1 MLHLIQY
8 LSIIYLLKKVSRRS
22 FIPSLGALLVLP
34 TMTSFQKNSDEISVP
49 LYPKGLKNGAT
60 IGLCAPAGPSHDLT
74 EIDHFKKFLIDKG
87 FNVKE
92 GKYIRKHLGYF
103 TSTDVQRTEEFMEL
117 IEDSSVDAIFFT
129 RGGWGCARILPML
142 DFNAIH
148 KNPKIILGFSDIT
161 AFLVAITHKTG
172 LITFHGPNGNASWG
186 EFSWKSIEN
195 TIVLG
200 DCSLM
205 VNEDPLRYPS
215 PPVCIRPG
223 VARGELY
230 GGNLSVLTGLLGT
243 TYLPDW
249 KGKILFL
256 EEVKEEPYRI
266 DRMLTQWKLNGV
278 FEDLEGVVLG
288 QFRKC
293 IPEEP
298 EWSFTLDE
306 VLIQHFKDA
315 PFPVFSGFLCGHIT
329 DKYTLPIGQTVEMNA
344 SQFSI
349 TPLGA
354 SVKFL

>member
-1 MLHLIQY
+1 M
-8 LSIIYLLKKVSRRS
+8 KKISRRS
-22 FIPSLGALLVLP
+22 VLPLLGASMIAPFVIQSSPALPEVSTNLHMPAALSKGDLVG
-34 TMTSFQKNSDEISVP
+34 I
-49 LYPKGLKNGAT
+49 
-60 IGLCAPAGPSHDLT
+60 CAPAGANHDP
-74 EIDHFKKFLIDKG
+74 
-87 FNVKE
+87 KE
-92 GKYIRKHLGYF
+92 VSDFILLLENLGYRVKVSGNLQTKF
-103 TSTDVQRTEEFMEL
+103 GYLSDTDEARTKAFMDL
-117 IEDSSVDAIFFT
+117 IVDKEVKAIFFT